1 MKNHYRHGDVVLA
14 ELESLPGGAR
24 EEMVSDDIIL
34 ALGEVTGHCHKLQVP
49 QGATLYA
56 VGDSNVVQ
64 LKQPGK
70 LVHEEH
76 DAISLAP
83 GFYRVVRQ
91 REYTPGRI
99 TRVID

>member
-1 MKNHYRHGDVVLA
+1 MNKHYRQGDVVLVEIEDLPEGA
-14 ELESLPGGAR
+14 SEEL
-24 EEMVSDDIIL
+24 VSDDIVL
-34 ALGEVTGHCHKLQVP
+34 ALGEATGHSHRLRVP
-49 QGATLYA
+49 EGATLYA

-64 LKQPGK
+64 LKKPGN

-91 REYTPGRI
+91 REYTPERI